1 MENKEVK
8 NKRIRH
14 INQIL
19 CVINQYCDYMESFDR
34 LLCSKIVILIDKKF
48 QCMKVLKLYLHSKIV
63 ILIALY
69 EEDLYLLYL
78 KLTFLSITFFRL
90 LKL

>member
-8 NKRIRH
+8 NKKIKH

-34 LLCSKIVILIDKKF
+34 LLCSKIVILIVTGTSTVSDHISEF
-48 QCMKVLKLYLHSKIV
+48 
-63 ILIALY
+63 
-69 EEDLYLLYL
+69 
-78 KLTFLSITFFRL
+78 TF
-90 LKL
+90 

>member
-8 NKRIRH
+8 NKKIKH

-34 LLCSKIVILIDKKF
+34 LLCSKIVILIVTGTSTASDHISEF
-48 QCMKVLKLYLHSKIV
+48 
-63 ILIALY
+63 
-69 EEDLYLLYL
+69 
-78 KLTFLSITFFRL
+78 TF
-90 LKL
+90 

>member
-8 NKRIRH
+8 NKKIKH

-34 LLCSKIVILIDKKF
+34 LLCSKIVILI
-48 QCMKVLKLYLHSKIV
+48 
-63 ILIALY
+63 ALY
-69 EEDLYLLYL
+69 EKDLYLLYL
-78 KLTFLSITFFRL
+78 K
-90 LKL
+90 